1 MSPSRRLMLAAL
13 AALPLLPAPLRAQ
26 EAGPADRPEDRPADR
41 IVSIG
46 GAVTEIVYALG
57 EQDRLVAR
65 DTTSNYPPEVTGLPD
80 IGYIRRL
87 SPEGVLSVNPTLI
100 LTEEGAGPPEVVELL
115 KEASIAFAEIP
126 DGFDR
131 AAVLTKIHRVAEVLG
146 VPQKGDALAAEV
158 AAALDAAGEIAA
170 QEAAGAPPRRVLFVL
185 SMQGGRIMAGGS
197 DTAADGIIR
206 LAGGVNALT
215 GVSGYKP
222 LSDEAVIA
230 AAPDVILMMA
240 RGGEMAVSD
249 AALFSHPAIL
259 STPAGEARAVL
270 RMDGMKLLGFGPRTA
285 EAATELAH
293 ALAGG

>member
-26 EAGPADRPEDRPADR
+26 EAGPADRPEDHPADR

-259 STPAGEARAVL
+259 STPAGEARALL

>member
-26 EAGPADRPEDRPADR
+26 EAGPADRPEDHPADR

>member
-26 EAGPADRPEDRPADR
+26 EAGPADRPEDR

-259 STPAGEARAVL
+259 STPAGEARALL